1 MPLAKAVERVGGL
14 QTQYAPTAYIGLWSR
29 LENFRR
35 DDLTRALE
43 RRTVVQGTLM
53 RATIHIVS
61 ARDYPLFA
69 EAVRGTRREWWL
81 SATRGRDQARNV
93 QAAAQRV
100 RALLADGPRRREEL
114 IAELG
119 VDTTTWNGVQM
130 WVDLV
135 RVPPSGTW
143 DRRRADLFALADDW
157 LRRASMVAEHDAVDY
172 LVMRYLGA
180 FGPASR
186 KDVQSFTGL
195 SARALAPSFERL
207 SLRRFRDEQGREL
220 LDAQRAP
227 LPDPQTPAPPR
238 FLGPW
243 EAALLVHARRTQI
256 LPERHRSRVFHVKI
270 PQSVSTFLV
279 DGRVA
284 GSWTFEGRTIRLE
297 PFEKLS
303 RQAKRDLDEEAE
315 RLSAFLPET
324 ARVGGRH

>member
-1 MPLAKAVERVGGL
+1 VPLATAVERVGGL

-29 LENFRR
+29 LERFRR

-69 EAVRGTRREWWL
+69 EAVRRTRREWWL
-81 SATRGRDQARNV
+81 SVTRGRDQVRKV
-93 QAAAQRV
+93 QAATRRV
-100 RALLADGPRRREEL
+100 QALLADGPRRRQEL

-119 VDTTTWNGVQM
+119 GDGTAWSGVQM

-157 LRRASMVAEHDAVDY
+157 LGRASTVSEHDAVDH
-172 LVMRYLGA
+172 LVRRYLGG

-195 SARALAPSFERL
+195 SAKALASSFERL
-207 SLRRFRDEQGREL
+207 SPRRFRDEHGREL
-220 LDAQRAP
+220 LDVPRAP
-227 LPDPQTPAPPR
+227 LPDPETEAPPR

-243 EAALLVHARRTQI
+243 EAALLIHARRTQI
-256 LPERHRSRVFHVKI
+256 LPERHRPRVFHVKV

-284 GSWTFEGRTIRLE
+284 GAWTFEGGRIELE

-303 RQAKRDLDEEAE
+303 RQAKRDLDEETE
-315 RLSAFLPET
+315 RLSAFL
-324 ARVGGRH
+324 A

>member
-1 MPLAKAVERVGGL
+1 MPLATALERVCGL

-29 LENFRR
+29 LERFRR

-81 SATRGRDQARNV
+81 SATRRRDQAHNV
-93 QAAAQRV
+93 QAVTRRL
-100 RALLADGPRRREEL
+100 RALLADGPRRRDEL

-143 DRRRADLFALADDW
+143 ERRRADVFALADDW
-157 LRRASMVAEHDAVDY
+157 LGRASTVSEHDAIDH
-172 LVMRYLGA
+172 LVRRYLGA

-195 SARALAPSFERL
+195 SARALASSFERL
-207 SLRRFRDEQGREL
+207 SLRRFRDEQGGEL

-227 LPDPQTPAPPR
+227 LPDPETEAPPR

-243 EAALLVHARRTQI
+243 EAVLLVHARRTQI

-284 GSWTFEGRTIRLE
+284 GAWTFEGGRIELQ

-303 RQAKRDLDEEAE
+303 RQANRDLDEEAE
-315 RLSAFLPET
+315 RLSAFL
-324 ARVGGRH
+324 A

>member
-1 MPLAKAVERVGGL
+1 VPLSTAVERVGGL

-29 LENFRR
+29 LERFRR

-69 EAVRGTRREWWL
+69 EAVRRTRREWWL
-81 SATRGRDQARNV
+81 SVTRGRDQVRKV
-93 QAAAQRV
+93 QAATRRV
-100 RALLADGPRRREEL
+100 QALLADGPRRRQEL

-119 VDTTTWNGVQM
+119 GDGTAWSGVQM

-157 LRRASMVAEHDAVDY
+157 LGRASTVSEHDAVDH
-172 LVMRYLGA
+172 LVRRYLGG

-195 SARALAPSFERL
+195 SAKALASSFERL
-207 SLRRFRDEQGREL
+207 SPRRFRDEHGREL
-220 LDAQRAP
+220 LDVPRAP
-227 LPDPQTPAPPR
+227 LPDPETEAPPR

-256 LPERHRSRVFHVKI
+256 LPERHRPRVFHVKV

-284 GSWTFEGRTIRLE
+284 GAWTFEGGRIELE

-303 RQAKRDLDEEAE
+303 RQAKRDLDEETE
-315 RLSAFLPET
+315 RLSAFL
-324 ARVGGRH
+324 A

>member
-1 MPLAKAVERVGGL
+1 MPLATSVERVGGL

-29 LENFRR
+29 LANFRR

-61 ARDYPLFA
+61 TRDYPLFA
-69 EAVRGTRREWWL
+69 KAVRGARREWWL
-81 SATRGRDQARNV
+81 SATRRGDQARVV
-93 QAAAQRV
+93 QAAAR
-100 RALLADGPRRREEL
+100 RARGLLADGPRRREEL

-143 DRRRADLFALADDW
+143 DRRRADVFALADDW
-157 LRRASMVAEHDAVDY
+157 LGGASAVSEQDAVDH
-172 LVMRYLGA
+172 LVSRYLGA

-195 SARALAPSFERL
+195 SAKTLTPSFDRL
-207 SLRRFRDEQGREL
+207 RLRRFRDEQGGEL
-220 LDAQRAP
+220 LDARRAP
-227 LPDPQTPAPPR
+227 LPDPETKAPPK

-256 LPERHRSRVFHVKI
+256 LPERHRPRVFHVKN

-284 GSWTFEGRTIRLE
+284 GAWTFQRGRVELQ
-297 PFEKLS
+297 PFEWLS

-315 RLSAFLPET
+315 RLSAFL
-324 ARVGGRH
+324 A